1 MIFKNV
7 GRALS
12 ALIVVLT
19 LILSVSVYAD
29 TLTIDAKLERIDL
42 NGVVKITGNI
52 GRAVEGE
59 NVTLTVFVDGNYQ
72 EGLLDALSQKEY
84 VSAFDDT
91 YTDNEGN
98 FLFTF
103 MINGEQKSGLY
114 TAYISDSLSE
124 NPVEVEFFYCN
135 PEARKLA
142 IGELNAKTTEQEV
155 FDFIFGENGKWMDL
169 GFYSPLQSKVD
180 KTKLSGL
187 IWERLNKVGVF
198 DPENGDKVTAEYL
211 YLEIIEALNDCTMK
225 KKST

>member
-98 FLFTF
+98 FVFTF
-103 MINGEQKSGLY
+103 MIQYFS
-114 TAYISDSLSE
+114 
-124 NPVEVEFFYCN
+124 FYYCSFN
-135 PEARKLA
+135 
-142 IGELNAKTTEQEV
+142 ITSQ
-155 FDFIFGENGKWMDL
+155 
-169 GFYSPLQSKVD
+169 
-180 KTKLSGL
+180 
-187 IWERLNKVGVF
+187 
-198 DPENGDKVTAEYL
+198 
-211 YLEIIEALNDCTMK
+211 C
-225 KKST
+225 